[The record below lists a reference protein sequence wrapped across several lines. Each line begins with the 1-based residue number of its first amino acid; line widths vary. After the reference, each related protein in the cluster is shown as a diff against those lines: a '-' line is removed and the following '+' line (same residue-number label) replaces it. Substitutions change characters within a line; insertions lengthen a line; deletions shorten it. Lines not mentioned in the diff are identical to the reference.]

1 MHAYRTEIKNDS
13 LCCTE
18 VQVLCS
24 PQEDPLSKYFW
35 LRKAPFLLVKSR
47 KQPSLLI

>member
-1 MHAYRTEIKNDS
+1 MHTYRIEIKNDS
-13 LCCTE
+13 LRCTK

-24 PQEDPLSKYFW
+24 PQEEPLSKYFW
-35 LRKAPFLLVKSR
+35 LRKAPFLLVKPR